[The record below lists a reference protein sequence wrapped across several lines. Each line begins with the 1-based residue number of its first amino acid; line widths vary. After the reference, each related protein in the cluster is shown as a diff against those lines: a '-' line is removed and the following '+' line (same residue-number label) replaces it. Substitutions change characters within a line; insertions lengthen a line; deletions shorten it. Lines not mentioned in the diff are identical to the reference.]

1 MRVENG
7 AFLFKGGIYMQLIV
21 KSTQELSNFELT
33 KIFEE
38 RTRVFVV
45 EQECPYQEIDEHDT
59 DAKHVI
65 LKNEH
70 NIVAYT
76 RIIEEQNTIS
86 FGRVLVSKNYR
97 GNNYGRQILEETIKY
112 IKEHSNKEKINIS
125 AQTYL
130 QSFYESFG
138 FIKMSEMYLEDG
150 IPYIDMILNI
160 ER

>member
-38 RTRVFVV
+38 RVRVFVV
-45 EQECPYQEIDEHDT
+45 EQECPYQEIDEH
-59 DAKHVI
+59 VI

-76 RIIEEQNTIS
+76 RIIGEQNKIS
-86 FGRVLVSKNYR
+86 FGRVLVSKNYH
-97 GNNYGRQILEETIKY
+97 GNNYGRQILDETIKY

-130 QSFYESFG
+130 KSFYESFG
-138 FIKMSEMYLEDG
+138 FVKTSEMYLEDG
-150 IPYIDMILNI
+150 IPHIDMILNI